1 MLLRVLKRRPAVP
14 TTQLSNSAPASPWR
28 ALRSSSMRLWVI
40 ANTFSN
46 AGAWMQM
53 VAQNLLILQ
62 LTGSVAVTGLSLSIQ
77 ALPGLLLGVSGGA
90 LVDRWPR
97 RLTAGLGQLSMAMIA
112 FTTAT
117 LAATGMLNVPLL
129 MVLGLATG
137 LVATVDG
144 PACTLLGNDL
154 VSRRD
159 VPSAIAIGSV
169 AGNVGRLAGTAA
181 GALVASV
188 GISVAYAANGLSFLL
203 VALAVPFLKLVH
215 EPSSDDDEVPQPGG
229 TRDGLTNLAKNR
241 VLLALVAI
249 GALTS
254 LLGRN
259 YSLSMADLVTGPL
272 GATGT
277 MYGSV
282 AAALAIGG
290 IAGSIMAGRMQAPRL
305 RTVVL
310 LFTAAA
316 LLQVL
321 SGLSPLVLILIAV
334 VIPMAAVEAA
344 AATTAATMLQTVPP
358 PHLRGRVLGAW
369 RTASTSW
376 GLAGP
381 PILGL
386 ILEIAGTRTGLVVTG
401 ITVAAVLTLGSA
413 AYRRRQSVP
422 EESMPTS
429 AERILELV
437 PEAAVETERDAPK
450 QDFDA
455 RACELTAA

>member
-1 MLLRVLKRRPAVP
+1 
-14 TTQLSNSAPASPWR
+14 
-28 ALRSSSMRLWVI
+28 MRLWLI
-40 ANTFSN
+40 ANTVSN

-77 ALPGLLLGVSGGA
+77 ALPGLLLGVSGGT

-97 RLTAGLGQLSMAMIA
+97 RLTAGLGQVAMAMIA
-112 FTTAT
+112 FTTAM

-129 MVLGLATG
+129 MVLGLVTG

-154 VSRRD
+154 VPRRD

-188 GISVAYAANGLSFLL
+188 GVSFAYAANGLSFLL
-203 VALAVPFLKLVH
+203 VAVAVPFLKLVH
-215 EPSSDDDEVPQPGG
+215 EPGSDDEEVPEPGG
-229 TRDGLTNLAKNR
+229 TRDGLSYLAKNR

-277 MYGSV
+277 MYGIV

-321 SGLSPLVLILIAV
+321 TGLSPLVLVLFAV
-334 VIPMAAVEAA
+334 VIPMAAAEAA

-358 PHLRGRVLGAW
+358 RHLRGRVLGAW
-369 RTASTSW
+369 RTASTGW

-381 PILGL
+381 PVLGL
-386 ILEIAGTRTGLVVTG
+386 ILETAGTRTGLVVTG

-413 AYRRRQSVP
+413 AYRRRQGVP
-422 EESMPTS
+422 EEPMPTS

-437 PEAAVETERDAPK
+437 PAGEVETERDAPE
-450 QDFDA
+450 QNFTA
-455 RACELTAA
+455 RVRELSAA

>member
-1 MLLRVLKRRPAVP
+1 
-14 TTQLSNSAPASPWR
+14 
-28 ALRSSSMRLWVI
+28 MRLWVI
-40 ANTFSN
+40 ANTLSN

-117 LAATGMLNVPLL
+117 FAATGMLNVPLL

-188 GISVAYAANGLSFLL
+188 GVSVAYAANGLSFLL

-215 EPSSDDDEVPQPGG
+215 EPSSDDEEVPQPGG
-229 TRDGLTNLAKNR
+229 TRDGLTYLAKNR

-290 IAGSIMAGRMQAPRL
+290 IAGSIMAGRMQTPRL

-321 SGLSPLVLILIAV
+321 SGLSPLVVILIAV

-344 AATTAATMLQTVPP
+344 AATTAATMLQTVPQ

-386 ILEIAGTRTGLVVTG
+386 ILEMAGTRTGLVVTG
-401 ITVAAVLTLGSA
+401 IQASSGRAGRVDADFGRADPGTRPGSC
-413 AYRRRQSVP
+413 RRN
-422 EESMPTS
+422 
-429 AERILELV
+429 
-437 PEAAVETERDAPK
+437 
-450 QDFDA
+450 
-455 RACELTAA
+455 

>member
-1 MLLRVLKRRPAVP
+1 MLLRVLKRRPTVP
-14 TTQLSNSAPASPWR
+14 TTPLFDSPPASPWR

-62 LTGSVAVTGLSLSIQ
+62 LTGSVALTGLSLSIQ

-97 RLTAGLGQLSMAMIA
+97 RLTAGLGQVAMAMIA
-112 FTTAT
+112 FITAV

-129 MVLGLATG
+129 MVLGLMTG

-144 PACTLLGNDL
+144 PACTLLANDL
-154 VSRRD
+154 VPRRD

-181 GALVASV
+181 GALVASLGV
-188 GISVAYAANGLSFLL
+188 SVAYAANGLSFLL
-203 VALAVPFLKLVH
+203 VALTIPFLKLVH
-215 EPSSDDDEVPQPGG
+215 DPGGDDEEVPESGG
-229 TRDGLTNLAKNR
+229 RRDGLSYLAKNR

-249 GALTS
+249 GAFTS

-272 GATGT
+272 GATGA
-277 MYGSV
+277 MYGVV
-282 AAALAIGG
+282 ASALAIGG
-290 IAGSIMAGRMQAPRL
+290 IAGSIMAGRAQAPRL

-321 SGLSPLVLILIAV
+321 GGLSPLVLILIAV
-334 VIPMAAVEAA
+334 VIPMAAAEAA
-344 AATTAATMLQTVPP
+344 ATTTAATMLQTVPP
-358 PHLRGRVLGAW
+358 RHLRGRVLGAW
-369 RTASTSW
+369 RTASTGW

-381 PILGL
+381 PVLGL
-386 ILEIAGTRTGLVVTG
+386 ILETLGTRTGLVVTG

-413 AYRRRQSVP
+413 AYRRRDDVP
-422 EESMPTS
+422 EDPMPSS
-429 AERILELV
+429 AERTLELV
-437 PEAAVETERDAPK
+437 AVGVEPKRGAPK
-450 QDFDA
+450 QDFAA
-455 RACELTAA
+455 RAGELSAA